1 MNETETIPLPSENRP
16 QPRAEQIISSPATI
30 KNRYGLHAR
39 AAAKLVKAAQ
49 NFKAEL
55 TMTKDE
61 SLADVR
67 SLLALLSLGCACN
80 SQVTLTATG
89 EDAPAALT
97 AILAIINDRF
107 GED

>member
-1 MNETETIPLPSENRP
+1 MNETETIPQANRARP
-16 QPRAEQIISSPATI
+16 GDNLIISSPATI

-49 NFKAEL
+49 AFKAEL

-80 SQVTLTATG
+80 SQVTLTAAG
-89 EDAPAALT
+89 EDAPAALK